1 MNTYPSEF
9 FQGSVGGQ
17 GLDLEVPRTLITV
30 SFSAIYSQLSLP
42 PRPDILQFIPL
53 IIKGKGDVA
62 L

>member
-1 MNTYPSEF
+1 M
-9 FQGSVGGQ
+9 GGQ

-42 PRPDILQFIPL
+42 PRPEILQFIPL
-53 IIKGKGDVA
+53 IIKGKGDIA